1 MWSAQLPYK
10 FPSLFE
16 KTRVW
21 GEGGDHMKTFLKVR
35 YYDFEVME
43 LIKRNV
49 TNFPKTA
56 WH

>member
-1 MWSAQLPYK
+1 
-10 FPSLFE
+10 
-16 KTRVW
+16 
-21 GEGGDHMKTFLKVR
+21 MKTFLKVR

-56 WH
+56 